1 MKNEDM
7 TIPVAFAANEKY
19 APYISVTIESIIENS
34 KSDVNYRFYVLYSN
48 ISDNMRLR
56 LEDIKGKNYKTNC
69 INVSKLCTSGM
80 YESAYFSKEMYYRIM
95 IPEIFQSYNKVIY
108 LDCDIV
114 VLGDLSELYTIDIS
128 NCLIAG
134 VRNLMHDK
142 MKSYIKFSL
151 ELDSDK
157 YINSGVIIFNCDKC
171 RRENFTSRSF
181 EMLECRQDFRYP
193 DQDLINMMAVNQIYY
208 LDPRWNFTW
217 HYRHLQESTNELL
230 HLSEKDFEKFCQI
243 EANPFLIHYTGEIKP
258 WNNANKFL
266 SDYFWKYAVNSN
278 FFSLYIKRFIASSQS
293 DNVNIKKLKEL
304 QDAIIQLT
312 EKMELLEKKTS
323 NNRFEIINDDMY
335 NKMIDASGMGKVGLK
350 TILAMLKGW
359 FKFKIFHKN
368 K

>member
-1 MKNEDM
+1 MKNEDI

-19 APYISVTIESIIENS
+19 APYISITIQSIIENS

-56 LEDIKGKNYKTNC
+56 LEDIRGKNYKTDC
-69 INVSKLCTSGM
+69 INVSELCTSDM

-95 IPEIFQSYNKVIY
+95 IPEIFQNYNKVIY

-114 VLGDLSELYTIDIS
+114 VLENLAELYMIDIS
-128 NCLIAG
+128 DCLLAG

-142 MKSYIKFSL
+142 MKSYIRFSL
-151 ELDSDK
+151 EMDTNK

-193 DQDLINMMAVNQIYY
+193 DQDLINIMAVDQIYY
-208 LDPRWNFTW
+208 LDSRWNFTW

-258 WNNANKFL
+258 WNNANKYL

-278 FFSLYIKRFIASSQS
+278 FFSLCMKRFIASSQS
-293 DNVNIKKLKEL
+293 DNMNNKKIDEL
-304 QDAIIQLT
+304 QSAIVQLNQQM
-312 EKMELLEKKTS
+312 KFLEDRVFQNS
-323 NNRFEIINDDMY
+323 SEIINYGIYDRMVS
-335 NKMIDASGMGKVGLK
+335 ASATGKVGLR
-350 TILAMLKGW
+350 TILKMLKGW
-359 FKFKIFHKN
+359 IKFKIFN
-368 K
+368 